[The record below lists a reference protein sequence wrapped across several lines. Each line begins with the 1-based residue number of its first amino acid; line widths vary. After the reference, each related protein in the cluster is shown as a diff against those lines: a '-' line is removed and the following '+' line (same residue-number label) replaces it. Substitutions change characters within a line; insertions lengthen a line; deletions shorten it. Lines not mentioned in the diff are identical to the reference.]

1 LDKSGVRDLLYR
13 SDSLV
18 LASRSEV
25 QPLVLL
31 EAMSTGIPVV
41 STECVPRCQRLSG
54 CTIVPIGDAEALAR
68 AMRTVAEQPQNQG
81 IVFAEEV
88 RRLAS
93 PAVVGR
99 QLETIFKEI
108 LEC

>member
-1 LDKSGVRDLLYR
+1 
-13 SDSLV
+13 
-18 LASRSEV
+18 
-25 QPLVLL
+25 
-31 EAMSTGIPVV
+31 
-41 STECVPRCQRLSG
+41 
-54 CTIVPIGDAEALAR
+54 VPIGDAEALAR

-81 IVFAEEV
+81 MVFAEEV

-108 LEC
+108 LGC